1 MNHSRTDRRIAWL
14 ICGFAT
20 LFSVFAVR
28 LIGIQVRDHEKYAA
42 IARGTRSIR
51 LAVPA
56 QRGQIRDSRGETLAA
71 NVPMQRVIIDGSRL
85 VVPNPTQPVLT
96 RAASGPP
103 QAKKQPTPEEQVR
116 LAKETARRFVELTA
130 DLVALEPAKRAQSI
144 AQIESA
150 IPIRGNSDAETTREG
165 AQYVVYQ
172 RRVPETEA
180 QKLRAL
186 LDAQKVRGVYF
197 EPEAKRVYPNGAMLA
212 HVLGFVDKD
221 GIGVQ
226 GVEKTME
233 RYLAGVPGYRQ
244 IERDRTGRE
253 LGEHRGVEQAPRDG
267 DDVVLTIDSALQ
279 TIVENELAD
288 AVRQYR
294 PEMATVVMMRPKT
307 GEVLAM
313 ASSPSYDPNLIR
325 ASMGEEGRN
334 RAISDMIEPGST
346 FKIVAVGGALNEN
359 KVKPET
365 SIFCENGRW
374 AVGDGTL
381 RDSHP
386 YGTLSAHDVLVKS
399 SNIGSAKL
407 AMQLG
412 PRPFLRYIK
421 AFGFG
426 ERTGIELPGEI
437 NGVVHPVERWS
448 EISITRI
455 PMGHEVG
462 VTPLQMTAAM
472 CAVANGG
479 EWIAPRIVHSIVDGR
494 TGKTVVATEPPI
506 VRRVL
511 QEKTATQV
519 KLALEEVIT
528 RGTAKTAAV
537 KGFRVAGKTGTA
549 QKVDPKNGGYM
560 KGKYVVSFIG
570 YLPAED
576 PQFVILVTLDNA
588 QTTGNQYAG
597 GLVAGPIFAR
607 IAEKAAKQL
616 GLEPNPDLP
625 GPAGPK
631 VAGGPK
637 RD

>member
-1 MNHSRTDRRIAWL
+1 MDLPRTDRRIAWL

-20 LFSVFAVR
+20 LFSAFAIR
-28 LIGIQVRDHEKYAA
+28 LIQIQVRDHERYASL
-42 IARGTRSIR
+42 ARETRTVR
-51 LAVPA
+51 LPVPA
-56 QRGQIRDSRGETLAA
+56 QRGLIRDTRGETLAA
-71 NVPMQRVIIDGSRL
+71 NVPMQRVVIDGTRL
-85 VVPNPTQPVLT
+85 QVPVPAPPGPTKVGN
-96 RAASGPP
+96 GPP
-103 QAKKQPTPEEQVR
+103 GRRVAPSPEEQTR
-116 LAKETARRFVELTA
+116 LAKETARRFVDLTA
-130 DLVALEPAKRAQSI
+130 ELVGLDPAKRGQMLG
-144 AQIESA
+144 QIEQA
-150 IPIRGNSDAETTREG
+150 MPIKGVDSPLVRDGSP
-165 AQYVVYQ
+165 YLVYQ

-186 LDAQKVRGVYF
+186 LDAHKVRGVYF
-197 EPEAKRVYPNGAMLA
+197 ESEAKRVYPNGSLLA
-212 HVLGFVDKD
+212 HVIGFVDKD
-221 GIGVQ
+221 GVGVQ
-226 GVEKTME
+226 GVERTME
-233 RYLAGVPGYRQ
+233 QYLAGTPGYRQ

-267 DDVVLTIDSALQ
+267 DDIVLTIDSALQ
-279 TIVENELAD
+279 SIVEQELAD
-288 AVRQYR
+288 AVKQYR
-294 PEMATVVMMRPKT
+294 PEMATIVMMRPKT

-313 ASSPSYDPNLIR
+313 ASSPTYDPNSIA
-325 ASMGEEGRN
+325 ASMGPEGRN

-346 FKIVAVGGALNEN
+346 FKIVAIGGALNEK

-365 SIFCENGRW
+365 QVFCENGRW

-386 YGTLSAHDVLVKS
+386 YGTLSVHDVLVKS

-412 PRPFLRYIK
+412 SRSFLKYIR

-437 NGVVHPVERWS
+437 NGVVHPVEKWS

-479 EWIAPRIVHSIVDGR
+479 EWIAPRIIQAVVDGR
-494 TGKTVVATEPPI
+494 TGKTVVAPEPPP

-511 QEKTATQV
+511 SENIANQV
-519 KLALEEVIT
+519 RSALEEVVT
-528 RGTAKTAAV
+528 RGTAKSAAV

-576 PQFVILVTLDNA
+576 PQFVCLVTLDNA

-597 GLVAGPIFAR
+597 GLVAGPIFSK

-616 GLEPNPDLP
+616 GLTPNPDLP
-625 GPAGPK
+625 GPTGPK

-637 RD
+637 RE

>member
-1 MNHSRTDRRIAWL
+1 MNIPRTDRRIAWL

-20 LFSVFAVR
+20 LFSIFAVR
-28 LIGIQVRDHEKYAA
+28 LIQIQVRDHEMYAA
-42 IARGTRSIR
+42 QARGTRTITVS
-51 LAVPA
+51 VPA
-56 QRGQIRDSRGETLAA
+56 QRGLIRDCRGETLAA
-71 NVPMQRVIIDGSRL
+71 NLPMQRVVVDGTRL
-85 VVPNPTQPVLT
+85 VVPVPRVPG
-96 RAASGPP
+96 SPP
-103 QAKKQPTPEEQVR
+103 PAKKPSPEEQAR
-116 LAKETARRFVELTA
+116 LAKDTAARFVALTA
-130 DLVALEPAKRAQSI
+130 DLVALDPAKRAAVT
-144 AQIESA
+144 AQIEQA
-150 IPIRGNSDAETTREG
+150 MPVRGASPESPGSREG
-165 AQYVVYQ
+165 AQYLVYQ

-186 LDAQKVRGVYF
+186 LEAQKIRGVYF
-197 EPEAKRVYPNGAMLA
+197 EPDTKRVYPNGGLLA

-221 GIGVQ
+221 GVGVQ
-226 GVEKTME
+226 GVERTME
-233 RYLAGVPGYRQ
+233 RYLVGTAGYRQ

-253 LGEHRGVEQAPRDG
+253 LGEHRGVQQEARDG

-279 TIVENELAD
+279 AIVESELAE
-288 AVRQYR
+288 AMRQYR
-294 PEMATVVMMRPKT
+294 PEMATAIMMRPKT
-307 GEVLAM
+307 GEILAM
-313 ASSPSYDPNLIR
+313 ASTPSYDPNAIPNK
-325 ASMGEEGRN
+325 MGEEGRN

-346 FKIVAVGGALNEN
+346 FKIVAVGGALNES

-365 SIFCENGRW
+365 SVFCENGRW

-386 YGTLSAHDVLVKS
+386 YGHLSVHDVLVKS

-412 PRPFLRYIK
+412 ARPFLKYIK

-437 NGVVHPVERWS
+437 NGVVHPVEKWS

-479 EWIAPRIVHSIVDGR
+479 EWIAPRVVQSIVDGR
-494 TGKTVVATEPPI
+494 TGKTVLATEPPV

-511 QEKTATQV
+511 SEKTAALV
-519 KLALEEVIT
+519 RSALEEVIT
-528 RGTAKTAAV
+528 RGTAKAAAV
-537 KGFRVAGKTGTA
+537 KGFKVAGKTGTA

-560 KGKYVVSFIG
+560 KGKYVVSFVG

-576 PQFVILVTLDNA
+576 PQFVCLVTLDNA
-588 QTTGNQYAG
+588 QTSGNQYAG
-597 GLVAGPIFAR
+597 GLVAGPIFAK
-607 IAEKAAKQL
+607 IAERAAKQL
-616 GLEPNPDLP
+616 GLEPTPDLP
-625 GPAGPK
+625 GPLGPK